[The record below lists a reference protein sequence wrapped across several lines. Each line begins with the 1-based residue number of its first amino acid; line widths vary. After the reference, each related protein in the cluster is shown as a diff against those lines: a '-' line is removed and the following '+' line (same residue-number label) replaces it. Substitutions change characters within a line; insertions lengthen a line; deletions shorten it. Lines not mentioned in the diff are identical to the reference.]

1 MRHSSRLG
9 MMFLIHFPKHRISTK
24 TGYREWTKSCL
35 VAWFWYICML
45 IWDLVKSC
53 LLAKRIGTA
62 TFLCIPIV
70 NQFLNNSFV
79 KRIGTAALLHFIPIF
94 YLTFI
99 LRHVHAEIRGKLARA
114 IFESRRAII
123 FEHFVFLVSWD
134 LVQISFISRSV
145 LVHFPVRSTF

>member
-1 MRHSSRLG
+1 
-9 MMFLIHFPKHRISTK
+9 
-24 TGYREWTKSCL
+24 
-35 VAWFWYICML
+35 ML

-94 YLTFI
+94 YHNIHFKACTCG
-99 LRHVHAEIRGKLARA
+99 IRGKLARA
-114 IFESRRAII
+114 IFESSSSSSKISLSILYFGIMGSRSY
-123 FEHFVFLVSWD
+123 LVR
-134 LVQISFISRSV
+134 ISFTSPLGQRFSRK
-145 LVHFPVRSTF
+145 

>member
-1 MRHSSRLG
+1 
-9 MMFLIHFPKHRISTK
+9 
-24 TGYREWTKSCL
+24 
-35 VAWFWYICML
+35 ML

-94 YLTFI
+94 TITFI
-99 LRHVHAEIRGKLARA
+99 LRHVHGEYAASWRVLFSSLAA
-114 IFESRRAII
+114 LLAKY
-123 FEHFVFLVSWD
+123 L
-134 LVQISFISRSV
+134 
-145 LVHFPVRSTF
+145 

>member
-1 MRHSSRLG
+1 
-9 MMFLIHFPKHRISTK
+9 
-24 TGYREWTKSCL
+24 
-35 VAWFWYICML
+35 ML

-94 YLTFI
+94 YHNIHFKACTCGNTRQAGACYFRVTVSLVPANWGRLCLRTI
-99 LRHVHAEIRGKLARA
+99 L
-114 IFESRRAII
+114 
-123 FEHFVFLVSWD
+123 D
-134 LVQISFISRSV
+134 LKNMCILQLKTGVPAYQQER
-145 LVHFPVRSTF
+145 VR